1 MVRCPF
7 IFSSYING
15 RGLHPLTPTPLTGM
29 PCYHT
34 AYSGKFYSI
43 HLRPLG
49 RGYTPWVRPSA
60 LGSGLRPLGRG
71 YTPWVGPSALGER
84 SEPHRYFVWTYLK
97 IYQIFCIESYTKNT
111 VYDPIP
117 RLLYMTLYQDYC
129 I

>member
-60 LGSGLRPLGRG
+60 LGSGLRPLGRAFGPWVGPSALGSGLRPLGRG
-71 YTPWVGPSALGER
+71 YTPWVGPSALGSGLR
-84 SEPHRYFVWTYLK
+84 PLASEASHIDILFGL
-97 IYQIFCIESYTKNT
+97 I
-111 VYDPIP
+111 
-117 RLLYMTLYQDYC
+117 
-129 I
+129 